1 MGWTTQIENSYGKIE
16 NSLEIENCLAKGYK
30 PVKVLYLLI
39 LYGIKLLGV
48 GKVRVGHVARACT
61 GTLTS
66 MCLSA
71 WVINI
76 IAPVPLGFT
85 VFWKHLY
92 RKTLMLP
99 SVCVKHLYQHNYLC
113 SVCKVI
119 LSRFLLGMATFKV

>member
-16 NSLEIENCLAKGYK
+16 NSLEIENCLAKDYK
-30 PVKVLYLLI
+30 PVKVLYLFV
-39 LYGIKLLGV
+39 LYRIKLLGA

-71 WVINI
+71 WVGNI

-85 VFWKHLY
+85 VIFFGNICIEK
-92 RKTLMLP
+92 P
-99 SVCVKHLYQHNYLC
+99 
-113 SVCKVI
+113 
-119 LSRFLLGMATFKV
+119 